1 MNNDNDSNDNS
12 NIDNNNL
19 QRKKLL
25 TETLKNFIECVDNHN
40 YDWYEREQ
48 KQLKMIFE
56 YSNIKFDIHD

>member
-1 MNNDNDSNDNS
+1 MNDNINEINDNS
-12 NIDNNNL
+12 NIDNNL

-48 KQLKMIFE
+48 
-56 YSNIKFDIHD
+56 NN